1 MFHAMTETVAQSQ
14 MNVKM
19 VNVKESVLHAIVI
32 ANLAME
38 VAAVYT
44 LGMDMLRANVLVR
57 WQVGWQ

>member
-1 MFHAMTETVAQSQ
+1 MLRAMTETFAQSQ

-32 ANLAME
+32 ANRVME

-44 LGMDMLRANVLVR
+44 LAMDM
-57 WQVGWQ
+57 

>member
-44 LGMDMLRANVLVR
+44 LGMDMWRAIELVR
-57 WQVGWQ
+57 